1 MTKRQSL
8 KEKEKL
14 FCFYYCRTR
23 NIREAAAKAG
33 YTLFPEKAGQKL
45 IRDKRIT
52 AEIKKLEKLQEVSQR
67 EAAAGYRRIAYGSVC
82 DAIRLLSPIR
92 LPNPVNLKI
101 LIYFAFPKSNVQ
113 KAGAWKSN
121 FSTDSRH
128 WKTCGAFRQQRKGNS
143 SILCRTGKRS
153 KGSRCIGG
161 EK

>member
-82 DAIRLLSPIR
+82 DAIRLLFADSPPEPGELESLEAEQRQLANAEEIKTPKKEVQTIKNSYVSERPYTRKRRTLTWQDVSIR
-92 LPNPVNLKI
+92 L
-101 LIYFAFPKSNVQ
+101 
-113 KAGAWKSN
+113 
-121 FSTDSRH
+121 
-128 WKTCGAFRQQRKGNS
+128 
-143 SILCRTGKRS
+143 
-153 KGSRCIGG
+153 
-161 EK
+161 